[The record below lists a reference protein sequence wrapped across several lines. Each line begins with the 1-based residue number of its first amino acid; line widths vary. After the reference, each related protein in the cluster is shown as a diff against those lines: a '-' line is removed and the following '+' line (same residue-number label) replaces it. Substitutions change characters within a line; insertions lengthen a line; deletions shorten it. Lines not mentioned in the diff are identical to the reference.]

1 MAGKKLYIHNDS
13 KIVRFKDYNKDGV
26 IGHNKDTP
34 YKGVTKG
41 QVLSFREPH
50 DALYTAF
57 FTKEGDF
64 RGYFKK
70 DYSGEETEW
79 HHPEKWDNFDW
90 QTNNNRMKTAMYT
103 DGGHYMGNED
113 YEPTYASQ
121 EVMAEKDVKLV
132 YHFTTAESIEKWN
145 EAVRQSGSNMNRMLG
160 IITALITRKAGTAGS
175 IASGVGASLF
185 FEKVLAPQNINLDP
199 GGKIVFGTRIQV
211 IRSTGESSND
221 DRLNMNQKNGLNGL
235 KMKYYSQYINGS
247 DVKGTSRSGFYG
259 VQPYTYSMHEDFLQL
274 CVRNSQEDSRTYVE
288 NPDHGLMNFVLRRT
302 K

>member
-1 MAGKKLYIHNDS
+1 VAGKKLYIHNDS

-90 QTNNNRMKTAMYT
+90 QTNNNRMKTAMYK
-103 DGGHYMGNED
+103 DGWHHADKQTAFPGKDKSNAHTLPTLPKGQKPYYTTIK
-113 YEPTYASQ
+113 YEGS
-121 EVMAEKDVKLV
+121 ESVMKAVKWAKRV
-132 YHFTTAESIEKWN
+132 QHRY
-145 EAVRQSGSNMNRMLG
+145 RSN
-160 IITALITRKAGTAGS
+160 
-175 IASGVGASLF
+175 
-185 FEKVLAPQNINLDP
+185 
-199 GGKIVFGTRIQV
+199 
-211 IRSTGESSND
+211 
-221 DRLNMNQKNGLNGL
+221 
-235 KMKYYSQYINGS
+235 
-247 DVKGTSRSGFYG
+247 
-259 VQPYTYSMHEDFLQL
+259 PYKF
-274 CVRNSQEDSRTYVE
+274 
-288 NPDHGLMNFVLRRT
+288 
-302 K
+302 